1 MIVRRPGGEP
11 LWRRL
16 EHEII
21 PGILRLETL
30 GPGQVLE
37 LRAEW
42 NLDAE
47 GRAGV
52 PAALYHLEGLL
63 RTDGAPLRT
72 ETVTLRVLA

>member
-1 MIVRRPGGEP
+1 
-11 LWRRL
+11 
-16 EHEII
+16 
-21 PGILRLETL
+21 
-30 GPGQVLE
+30 VLE